1 MVRSLEMTNRVA
13 RRERRRV
20 APKEKAE
27 TQRLALVAEIE
38 EALRTVAGVRTNELA
53 HQLAAQIANLQ
64 LWNKSDGTAN
74 NVMTAVNLLAE
85 MKPETPTEAM
95 LAVQMIGVHHLAT
108 MSLARANGEGQSFE
122 GIKEHTLLAT
132 RLMRLFNDQLDA
144 RAKLKG
150 FASQQ
155 KVTVE
160 HVHVHEGGQAI
171 VGAVNSSKR
180 GGEGVN
186 EQAPH
191 GTP

>member
-1 MVRSLEMTNRVA
+1 M
-13 RRERRRV
+13 
-20 APKEKAE
+20 
-27 TQRLALVAEIE
+27 
-38 EALRTVAGVRTNELA
+38 
-53 HQLAAQIANLQ
+53 AAQIANLQ

-85 MKPETPTEAM
+85 MKPETATEAM

-180 GGEGVN
+180 GGGGGVN
-186 EQAPH
+186 EQAPN